1 MIENIE
7 IAILKQLNDSFS
19 GEKPALGYKIEKIDS
34 YKAELSDF
42 GTLIKNKR
50 TAAWLPAAVFT

>member
-19 GEKPALGYKIEKIDS
+19 GEKPALGYKIEKIDTPV
-34 YKAELSDF
+34 LM
-42 GTLIKNKR
+42 
-50 TAAWLPAAVFT
+50 LPDTSLTRF